1 MAFDGIV
8 TTAVTEE
15 LKEKL
20 IGGKIDKIYQPS
32 PDELF
37 INIHCG
43 REKYRLYLSANTNHA
58 GVYLTEEK
66 SANPQNPPGFCM
78 LLRKHLQSARI
89 REYARWTRSGSSRSV
104 RMPPTSWASAS
115 STVSSSRSWGGTAIF
130 CWWISRAEKSRTAS
144 KEFQA
149 TSTVTVRRSPVFSM
163 SLRPPKEK
171 YPTSI

>member
-43 REKYRLYLSANTNHA
+43 REKYRLFLSANTNHA

-89 REYARWTRSGSSRSV
+89 REIRQVDSERIIEICTDATNELGFSVKHRLIIEIMGRHSNILLVDIESGKIADCI
-104 RMPPTSWASAS
+104 M
-115 STVSSSRSWGGTAIF
+115 I
-130 CWWISRAEKSRTAS
+130 E
-144 KEFQA
+144 ED
-149 TSTVTVRRSPVFSM
+149 
-163 SLRPPKEK
+163 
-171 YPTSI
+171 